1 MKTIAVYIKEKIKN
15 HQRFIY
21 NQIVHIKRFRMIV
34 LGPFDQT
41 KDTQYPFKNFYNI
54 DKIDDLQK
62 FFNEMNVIAIH
73 AHHGAHAVE
82 ILPIAEKYKIPLIV
96 SIRGRDGSAEPE
108 IIEQSMKRYVSLKEY
123 GAMFIPVCEYLADGL
138 KRMGFPEEKIHVLY
152 GGIELDLFPFVE
164 HTLPKKG
171 EIRILSVGRLVEKKG
186 HEALIHAFNL
196 IHFLYPNAR
205 LHIIGEGQNKQKLA
219 ALIDQLMLND
229 AVILRGALTS
239 PEIAEELKKAHIF
252 CLASQKAS
260 SGDVEGIPNAIK
272 EAMSIG
278 IPIVTTEHGGIPEIM
293 KHMVTGYLTTEKDAL
308 ALARGF
314 LYYIENPYV
323 WRSITRKARAVIEEK
338 FDFKKQIKEQERL
351 YSLIQSMKTD
361 SSGSERLEY

>member
-41 KDTQYPFKNFYNI
+41 EDTQFPFENFYNI
-54 DKIDDLQK
+54 NKIDNLQK
-62 FFNEMNVIAIH
+62 FFKEMDVIAIH
-73 AHHGAHAVE
+73 AHHGSHANE
-82 ILPIAEKYKIPLIV
+82 ILPVAEKYQIPLIV

-108 IIEQSMKRYVSLKEY
+108 IIEQSMRKYESLKEY

-138 KRMGFPEEKIHVLY
+138 KKMGFPEEKIHVVY

-164 HTLPKKG
+164 HTLPKGG
-171 EIRILSVGRLVEKKG
+171 EIRIVAVGRLVEKKG

-205 LHIIGEGQNKQKLA
+205 LHIIGEGQNKKKLA
-219 ALIDQLMLND
+219 ALIEQLMLND
-229 AVILRGALTS
+229 IVILRGALTS

-252 CLASQKAS
+252 CLASHKAS

-272 EAMSIG
+272 EAMAIG
-278 IPIVTTEHGGIPEIM
+278 IPIVTTEHGGIPEMM
-293 KHMVTGYLTTEKDAL
+293 KHMETGYLTTEKDVL
-308 ALARGF
+308 GLARGF
-314 LYYIENPYV
+314 LYYIENPNV
-323 WRSITRKARAVIEEK
+323 WKSITRNARSVIEDK
-338 FDFKKQIKEQERL
+338 FDFNKQIKVQEGL
-351 YSLIQSMKTD
+351 YSLIQKKAKKD
-361 SSGSERLEY
+361 RSEKRLE

>member
-41 KDTQYPFKNFYNI
+41 KDTQYPFENFYNI
-54 DKIDDLQK
+54 NKINDLGN
-62 FFNEMNVIAIH
+62 FFHKMEVVAIH
-73 AHHGAHAVE
+73 AHHGSHANE
-82 ILPIAEKYKIPLIV
+82 ILPVAQEYQIPLIV

-108 IIEQSMKRYVSLKEY
+108 IIAQSMRRYESLKEY

-138 KRMGFPEEKIHVLY
+138 KKMGFPEEKIHVLY

-164 HTLPKKG
+164 HVLPKKD

-186 HEALIHAFNL
+186 HETLIQAFNL

-205 LHIIGEGQNKQKLA
+205 LHIVGEGENKQKLRT
-219 ALIDQLMLND
+219 LIEQLMLND
-229 AVILRGALTS
+229 AVILRGAITS

-252 CLASQKAS
+252 CLASHKAS

-293 KHMVTGYLTTEKDAL
+293 KHMETGYLTTEKDVL

-314 LYYIENPYV
+314 LYYIENPEV
-323 WRSITRKARAVIEEK
+323 WRPLTRKARAVIEDK
-338 FDFKKQIKEQERL
+338 FDFKKQIKEQEYL
-351 YSLIQSMKTD
+351 YSLIQQENKR
-361 SSGSERLEY
+361 RLE

>member
-41 KDTQYPFKNFYNI
+41 EDTQYPFENFYNI
-54 DKIDDLQK
+54 NKINDLGK
-62 FFNEMNVIAIH
+62 FFRKMEVVAIH
-73 AHHGAHAVE
+73 AHHGSHANE
-82 ILPIAEKYKIPLIV
+82 ILPVAQEYQIPLIV

-108 IIEQSMKRYVSLKEY
+108 IIAQSMRRYESLKEY

-138 KRMGFPEEKIHVLY
+138 KKMEFPEEKIHVLY

-164 HTLPKKG
+164 HVLPKKD

-186 HEALIHAFNL
+186 HETLIQAFNL

-205 LHIIGEGQNKQKLA
+205 LHIVGEGENKQKLRT
-219 ALIDQLMLND
+219 LIEQLMLND
-229 AVILRGALTS
+229 AVILREAITS

-252 CLASQKAS
+252 CLASHKAS

-293 KHMVTGYLTTEKDAL
+293 KHMETGYLTTEKDVL

-314 LYYIENPYV
+314 LYYIENPEV
-323 WRSITRKARAVIEEK
+323 WRPLTRKARAVIEDK
-338 FDFKKQIKEQERL
+338 FDFKKQIKEQEYL
-351 YSLIQSMKTD
+351 YSLIQQENKR
-361 SSGSERLEY
+361 RLE